1 MWKIS
6 TRFKV
11 LSSLEEEII
20 QAYNTQYEVMSKKI
34 HILEI
39 TYLWGMIV
47 LEETID
53 ALEEAWVPNIN
64 MLIIAS

>member
-20 QAYNTQYEVMSKKI
+20 QVYNTQHEVMNKKI

-64 MLIIAS
+64 MHTVAS